1 MRGACDRLG
10 MRLLYLFM
18 EKSWILKV
26 VSSNHVPAHH
36 KYVRWPCLQLVLISD
51 AGAEYCTEAKSCH
64 IVEGHHGTLSSKHTA
79 IIDRLFQQQ

>member
-1 MRGACDRLG
+1 MGTQGGAL
-10 MRLLYLFM
+10 
-18 EKSWILKV
+18 I
-26 VSSNHVPAHH
+26 SSNRVPAHH
-36 KYVRWPCLQLVLISD
+36 KYVLIVWWPCLQLVLISD